1 MSNIP
6 KSTRPKPF
14 IFVLMP
20 FDPEYD
26 DIYKFGIKGAANEVG
41 AYVERLDEQIFS
53 EGMLDR
59 IFNQISRAD
68 VIVADMTGRN
78 PNVFYEV
85 GYAHALGKIV
95 ILLTQATADIPFDL
109 KHRQHTA
116 YGGSI
121 EKLKKELIP
130 RLQWAIAESRR
141 ISKGELTEI
150 LSLKIFDID
159 LALGLS
165 SDTSPSL
172 EGPVKSRYFSLPIQL
187 RNDSIEPLSPISHV
201 YLFTNPSTTVVPFKN
216 VKYESSFGG
225 AWVVAST
232 GETTSF
238 YQQPLDAF
246 TANPLDSQDN
256 LTSQYRL
263 PITFQELPA
272 GAVEIANIDFMFLE
286 NYYKCDFLYRIRL
299 HTRSS
304 FYDFSY
310 RLKLDLDIEE
320 KEKSNNE
327 DS

>member
-1 MSNIP
+1 MTSIS

-20 FDPEYD
+20 FDSEYD

-95 ILLTQATADIPFDL
+95 LLLTQDTSDIPFDL
-109 KHRQHTA
+109 KHRQHTE
-116 YGGSI
+116 YSGSI
-121 EKLKKELIP
+121 EKLKNELIP

-141 ISKGELTEI
+141 GSRTELTEI
-150 LSLKIFDID
+150 LSLKIFNTDIP
-159 LALGLS
+159 LGLS
-165 SDTSPSL
+165 SDISPSI
-172 EGPVKSRYFSLPIQL
+172 EGAVTSKYFSMPIQL
-187 RNDSIEPLSPISHV
+187 RNDSIEPLSAISHV
-201 YLFTNPSTTVVPFKN
+201 YLFTDPTTTVVPFKG
-216 VKYESSFGG
+216 VKYETSFGG
-225 AWVVAST
+225 VYTIATT
-232 GETTSF
+232 GEPGF
-238 YQQPLDAF
+238 YKQPIDAF
-246 TANPLDSQDN
+246 SANPLDSQDK

-272 GAVEIANIDFMFLE
+272 GAVEILNIDFMFLE
-286 NYYKCDFLYRIRL
+286 NYDNCDFPYRIRL

-304 FYDFSY
+304 YHDFSFK
-310 RLKLDLDIEE
+310 LKLHLDLNE
-320 KEKSNNE
+320 KDKSDNE
-327 DS
+327 NS